1 MNGMVYIRGDR
12 LDYDGWAYHGY
23 PGWSYE
29 DVLPLFRRSEDFDR
43 GESEAH
49 GVGGPLHVTTRY
61 EPHPLLAAM
70 QEACL
75 EAGIPFNAD
84 HNDGGELDG
93 VGPAQLTIRDGRRHT
108 AAVAFLHPIL
118 DHPNLTVLT
127 DARALGLRSRARA
140 APASRSRATARSRGP
155 GGDRAR
161 SSLSAGSLES
171 PRLLMLAGIG
181 PAEELARHGIAVA
194 RRPAGRRRQPA
205 RPRTSRRSCTRVA
218 GRGAAVRP
226 GLQHHHVHLFWRS
239 RPGLRAPDTQ
249 PVMFHLP
256 FGADWLEMPARRL
269 HVHAGPRAH
278 RRAAAGCA
286 SRRPTRP
293 RRSRWTRARCPST
306 PISTRSPPRSS

>member
-12 LDYDGWAYHGY
+12 LDYDGWAYHGC

-75 EAGIPFNAD
+75 EAGIPYNAD

-108 AAVAFLHPIL
+108 AAVAFVHPIL

-127 DARALGLRSRARA
+127 DARALGLRFDGARCTGVEIARDGTTEVLEATAEVVLERGVAGVPAAAHAGRDRAGRGARA
-140 APASRSRATARSRGP
+140 
-155 GGDRAR
+155 
-161 SSLSAGSLES
+161 
-171 PRLLMLAGIG
+171 PRH
-181 PAEELARHGIAVA
+181 RVA
-194 RRPAGRRRQPA
+194 RGPAGRRRQPA
-205 RPRTSRRSCTRVA
+205 RPLHRAGAALLA
-218 GRGAAVRP
+218 GRGAGRPARAAAPPRPPLLAQPPRPAGAGHAAGHVPPAVRR
-226 GLQHHHVHLFWRS
+226 GLVRDA
-239 RPGLRAPDTQ
+239 RA
-249 PVMFHLP
+249 
-256 FGADWLEMPARRL
+256 RL
-269 HVHAGPRAH
+269 DVHAGSRAHPEPRA
-278 RRAAAGCA
+278 GCD
-286 SRRPTRP
+286 
-293 RRSRWTRARCPST
+293 
-306 PISTRSPPRSS
+306 